1 MAALEKDKAALTEE
15 TRRLK
20 VDLKKA
26 QEEGQ
31 TREAQNQDSSEHPT
45 NDKVNLFL
53 NKQSLLRFG
62 FCQGQVW
69 PLTQLF
75 SISFY

>member
-45 NDKVNLFL
+45 NNKVTSFL
-53 NKQSLLRFG
+53 NRVYSGFG
-62 FCQGQVW
+62 LSVKARSGH
-69 PLTQLF
+69 
-75 SISFY
+75 

>member
-26 QEEGQ
+26 QEVGQ
-31 TREAQNQDSSEHPT
+31 TREAQNQDSCEHPT

-53 NKQSLLRFG
+53 NKQSLLRQWVLSRPG
-62 FCQGQVW
+62 LLSG
-69 PLTQLF
+69 PLT
-75 SISFY
+75 

>member
-1 MAALEKDKAALTEE
+1 MSHSCILSKPWSLSSQTNIELGERRVAAVEKDKAALTEE

-31 TREAQNQDSSEHPT
+31 TREAQNQDSCEHPT
-45 NDKVNLFL
+45 NDKVTSFL
-53 NKQSLLRFG
+53 E
-62 FCQGQVW
+62 
-69 PLTQLF
+69 
-75 SISFY
+75 